1 MATYALI
8 ALRSHSSFHAA
19 YLHFDGSPE
28 KLGPILK
35 AHFNTVGKIRELI
48 QLGAIKSIA
57 QDGEKTLLDD
67 NVGLMEADTENK
79 LFSKAKEFWAQ
90 YVFVYE
96 PALKNWKVHQLAT
109 QEEYE
114 RSGTKHPY
122 EGLV

>member
-1 MATYALI
+1 MATHALI

-67 NVGLMEADTENK
+67 NVGLMEADTEKK
-79 LFSKAKEFWAQ
+79 LFSKAKEFWSQ

-109 QEEYE
+109 LEEYE

>member
-1 MATYALI
+1 MATHALI

-109 QEEYE
+109 LEEYE

>member
-1 MATYALI
+1 MATHALI

-67 NVGLMEADTENK
+67 NIGLMEVNTEKK
-79 LFSKAKEFWAQ
+79 LFYKAKEFWAQ

-109 QEEYE
+109 LEEYE

>member
-1 MATYALI
+1 MATHALI

-19 YLHFDGSPE
+19 YLHFDGCPE

-48 QLGAIKSIA
+48 QLGPIKSIA

-67 NVGLMEADTENK
+67 NVGLMEADTEQK
-79 LFSKAKEFWAQ
+79 LFSKAKDFWAQ

-109 QEEYE
+109 LEEYE

>member
-1 MATYALI
+1 MATHALI
-8 ALRSHSSFHAA
+8 ALRSLSSFHAD

-67 NVGLMEADTENK
+67 NVGLMEADTEKK

-109 QEEYE
+109 LEEYE

>member
-1 MATYALI
+1 M
-8 ALRSHSSFHAA
+8 
-19 YLHFDGSPE
+19 
-28 KLGPILK
+28 GPILK
-35 AHFNTVGKIRELI
+35 AHFNTVGKIRELV

-67 NVGLMEADTENK
+67 NVELMEADTEKK
-79 LFSKAKEFWAQ
+79 LFPKAKEFWAQ

-109 QEEYE
+109 LEEYE

>member
-1 MATYALI
+1 MATHALI

-57 QDGEKTLLDD
+57 HDGEKTLLND
-67 NVGLMEADTENK
+67 NVGLMEADTEKK
-79 LFSKAKEFWAQ
+79 LFPKAKEFWAQ
-90 YVFVYE
+90 YVFVFE
-96 PALKNWKVHQLAT
+96 PALKNWKVHQLST
-109 QEEYE
+109 LEEYE
-114 RSGTKHPY
+114 CSGTKHPY

>member
-1 MATYALI
+1 MATHALI

-19 YLHFDGSPE
+19 YLHFDGSPD

-67 NVGLMEADTENK
+67 NVGLMEADTEKK
-79 LFSKAKEFWAQ
+79 LFSKAKEVWAQ

-109 QEEYE
+109 LEEYE

>member
-1 MATYALI
+1 MATHALI

-35 AHFNTVGKIRELI
+35 AHFNTVEKIRELI

-67 NVGLMEADTENK
+67 NVGRMEADTDKK
-79 LFSKAKEFWAQ
+79 LCSKAKEFWAQ

-109 QEEYE
+109 LEEYE

>member
-1 MATYALI
+1 MATHALI

-67 NVGLMEADTENK
+67 NVGLMEADTGKK
-79 LFSKAKEFWAQ
+79 LFPKAKEFWAQ

-96 PALKNWKVHQLAT
+96 PALKNWKVHQLASL
-109 QEEYE
+109 EEYE